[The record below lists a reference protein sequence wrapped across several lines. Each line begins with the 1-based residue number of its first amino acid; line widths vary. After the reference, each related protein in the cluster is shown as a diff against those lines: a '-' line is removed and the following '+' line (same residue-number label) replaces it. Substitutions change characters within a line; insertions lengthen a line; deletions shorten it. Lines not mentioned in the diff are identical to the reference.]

1 MAKVE
6 VLKVLPVMKNHLL
19 TILLAA
25 AISLVYPLAAIAGDV
40 YEGKALN
47 SVEGDM
53 DRARISVDT
62 ESGIVRINFVAEGDR
77 QADMTLTYDQLL
89 GVSAGEFQRSPG
101 FLEFALRGSRADY
114 EATQFFIDY
123 RTASGEVKT
132 TRVYVDD
139 QDGRRFENEM
149 EELVERARDE
159 REQRSQQQQP
169 QQNPSGQPQ
178 SGR

>member
-1 MAKVE
+1 
-6 VLKVLPVMKNHLL
+6 MKNHLL

-25 AISLVYPLAAIAGDV
+25 AIGLVYPLAAIAGDV

-62 ESGIVRINFVAEGDR
+62 ESGILRISFVSEGDR
-77 QADMTLTYDQLL
+77 QADMTLTYDQLI
-89 GVSAGEFQRSPG
+89 GVSAGEFQRRPG
-101 FLEFALRGSRADY
+101 FMELMARGSQADY
-114 EATQFFIDY
+114 DATQFFIDY
-123 RTASGEVKT
+123 RTADGEVKT

-149 EELVERARDE
+149 EELVERARNE
-159 REQRSQQQQP
+159 REQRSQQTQP
-169 QQNPSGQPQ
+169 QQNQSGQSQ